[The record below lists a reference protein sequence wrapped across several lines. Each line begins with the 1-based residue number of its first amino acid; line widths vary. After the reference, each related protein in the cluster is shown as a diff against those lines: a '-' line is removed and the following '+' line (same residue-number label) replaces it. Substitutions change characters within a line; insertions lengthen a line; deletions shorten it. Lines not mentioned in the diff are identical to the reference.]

1 MALFLGIDA
10 GGTKTAAVIVDAQG
24 IEQGRGEGGAGNIAV
39 QSDAT
44 LRQSLADA
52 IGSACQSAGVDF
64 HTVFFA
70 GVCAGAAGYSILER
84 RMAFQALL
92 QDAAT
97 SSAYRVEPDYF
108 VAYWGATEG
117 EVGVVVIAGTGAV
130 SYGRNAQGEE
140 YKEDGLGYLLGDRG
154 SGFNLGLRVL
164 RDSLDKVRDGRSDAL
179 TAAVLAFTQAQT
191 QNEILQWLYRGFSP
205 ARVASLAP
213 IIGELAEQGD
223 PEARRHLSA
232 MAHHL
237 RHSVR
242 QVRHKLYLPRDTPV
256 YPLGGLWQLGAFFR
270 SEFAQP
276 TYASETGD
284 DAPISRDRFF
294 LATPRHDPAYGAAL
308 LAQEEEERGRRGEG
322 EKNPMQ

>member
-1 MALFLGIDA
+1 MELFLGIDA
-10 GGTKTAAVIVDAQG
+10 GGTKTAAVIVNAQG
-24 IEQGRGEGGAGNIAV
+24 DEKGRGEGGAGNVAV
-39 QSDAT
+39 QSDAV

-52 IGSACQSAGVDF
+52 VGSACQSAGIDSHMVS
-64 HTVFFA
+64 FA
-70 GVCAGAAGYSILER
+70 GVCAGVAGYSLVER
-84 RMAFQALL
+84 RTVFHALL
-92 QDAAT
+92 KDTLNA
-97 SSAYRVEPDYF
+97 SVYRVEPDYF

-117 EVGVVVIAGTGAV
+117 EPGVVVIAGTGAV
-130 SYGRNAQGEE
+130 SYGRNTQGDE

-164 RDSLDKVRDGRSDAL
+164 RDTLDKLRDGKSDAL
-179 TAAVLAFTQAQT
+179 TAAVLNFTQART

-205 ARVASLAP
+205 ARVASLSP
-213 IIGELAEQGD
+213 LIGELAEQGD
-223 PEARRHLSA
+223 LEARRHLSA

-276 TYASETGD
+276 TFASETGD
-284 DAPISRDRFF
+284 DAPISRDLFL
-294 LATPRHDPAYGAAL
+294 LATPRHDPAYGAAM
-308 LAQEEEERGRRGEG
+308 LAIREG
-322 EKNPMQ
+322 EKTPIR